1 MRRYENNKSKTTFV
15 KRGTKNLSYNIS
27 SFNTIIYSSIPKN
40 DNDIYVISQAGDRL
54 DLLANQFYG
63 DVDLWWIIAIS
74 NIGKVRRDSFFIKP
88 GLQIRIPQNT
98 QEIIEKY
105 NTLNQ

>member
-63 DVDLWWIIAIS
+63 DPTLWWYIARA
-74 NIGKVRRDSFFIKP
+74 NNLKFITLEP
-88 GLQIRIPQNT
+88 GTSIRIPSST
-98 QEIIEKY
+98 SY
-105 NTLNQ
+105 ATGV

>member
-63 DVDLWWIIAIS
+63 DVNLWWYIAKANGLKFMTIA
-74 NIGKVRRDSFFIKP
+74 P
-88 GLQIRIPQNT
+88 GTSLRIPGST
-98 QEIIEKY
+98 DYAVGI
-105 NTLNQ
+105 